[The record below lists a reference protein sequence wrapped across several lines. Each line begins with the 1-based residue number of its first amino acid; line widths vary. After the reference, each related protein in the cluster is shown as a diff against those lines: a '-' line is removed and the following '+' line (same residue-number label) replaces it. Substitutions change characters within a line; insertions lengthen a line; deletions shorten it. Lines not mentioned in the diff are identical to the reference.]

1 MNKILTSILLIS
13 LMPLFLS
20 GQETGYYNNT
30 SGLTGDA
37 LKSALNDIIQD
48 HQALTYYTSKTVF
61 KTSDA
66 DPDDPDNVILVYTG
80 RSHDNDDYGTG
91 GDYINREHVW
101 AKSHGDFGNEPP
113 EGSDFHN
120 LKPADASV
128 NMDRSNKDFDY
139 SDTEHDEAEG
149 NYYDSDSWEPRDEV
163 KGDIA
168 RIIFY
173 MATRYEGENGE
184 LDLEVVDEVNTY
196 PASEHGKLSTLLEWN
211 EMDPPD
217 DFERNRNNVIF
228 NWQQNRNPF
237 IDHPEFANLIWN
249 NEEASPVVIDDIDIS
264 EDIDAETPVE
274 ITANITSEE
283 GNISNATINWG
294 TNPDNLNNEVSMSAS
309 GNLYTGSIPAQAEES
324 DIFYSVEASDGSST
338 GQSVTYTYYV
348 PPTFDGELVTI
359 YDIQGQTEHSPMADQ
374 IEDNSGVEELNYGEV
389 STSGVVTAF
398 FGDKYFIQD
407 GKGSW
412 NGIMV
417 YDQEYSPQIG
427 DSIIVTGLVKE
438 YYDMTEMVEI
448 SGYYHIAS
456 GKELPEPVEISTGEA
471 AEEYESVLVKVT
483 EAVCTDDD
491 YFNNH
496 YMWEVDDGS
505 GELLIHNTDMF
516 TFEPN
521 EGNEYTIQGPLNW
534 DFGEWKIELR
544 YEEDVQGF
552 SDIEAPEIHE
562 VNILDEDKMEVIF
575 NEDVEKSSAENDRN
589 YTIYNDIE
597 VESAN
602 RHLINHEKVTLTIT
616 PLAAGEYYTLTIKNV
631 EDNNGNAI
639 DEIVYE
645 FGYQVSIAEIVE
657 GAAFRVYPNPTREN
671 INIEFSAKK
680 PTNVYVSL
688 LTTDGRE
695 ILEKQHNVT
704 KGQNH
709 LQIPSSQLKKG
720 VYMLSLEFP
729 EGRKMLKIVKK

>member
-13 LMPLFLS
+13 VMPLFLI

-30 SGLTGDA
+30 SGLTGEA
-37 LKSALNDIIQD
+37 LKSQLNDIIQD
-48 HQALTYYTSKTVF
+48 HQSMSYYTSKTVF
-61 KTSDA
+61 KNSDA
-66 DPDDPDNVILVYTG
+66 DPENPENIILVYTG

-91 GDYINREHVW
+91 GDYVNREHVW

-139 SDTEHDEAEG
+139 SDNEHDEAEG
-149 NYYDSDSWEPRDEV
+149 NFYDSDSWEPRDEV

-184 LDLEVVDEVNTY
+184 EDLKVVDEVNTY
-196 PASEHGKLSTLLEWN
+196 PAAEHGKLSTLLEWN
-211 EMDPPD
+211 MMDPPD

-228 NWQQNRNPF
+228 SWQRNRNPF
-237 IDHPEFANLIWN
+237 IDNPEFAERIWN
-249 NEEASPVVIDDIDIS
+249 NQEASPVIIDEITIS
-264 EDIDAETPVE
+264 DDIDAENPVE

-283 GNISNATINWG
+283 GNISNATIKWG

-309 GNLYTGSIPAQAEES
+309 GDLYTGNIPAQPEES
-324 DIFYSVEASDGSST
+324 NIYYAVEAADGSNT

-348 PPTFDGELVTI
+348 PPTFNGELVTI
-359 YDIQGQTEHSPMADQ
+359 YDLQGQSEHSPMADQ

-389 STSGVVTAF
+389 STSGVVTAY

-407 GKGSW
+407 GKGAW
-412 NGIMV
+412 NGVMV

-438 YYDMTEMVEI
+438 YYNMTEIIEL

-456 GKELPEPVEISTGEA
+456 GKELPEPVEINTGDA

-491 YFNNH
+491 YFNNY

-505 GELLIHNTDMF
+505 GELFIHNTDMY

-534 DFGEWKIELR
+534 DFGEWKVELR
-544 YEEDVQGF
+544 FEEDVQGF
-552 SDIEAPEIHE
+552 ADTEAPELNE
-562 VNILDEDKMEVIF
+562 VNILEEDKIEVFF
-575 NEDVEKSSAENDRN
+575 NEDVDKSSAENDRN
-589 YTIYNDIE
+589 YTINNEIE

-602 RHLINHEKVTLTIT
+602 RHLINHKKVTLNVT
-616 PLAAGEYYTLTIKNV
+616 PLSEGESYTLTIKNV
-631 EDNNGNAI
+631 ADDNGNSI
-639 DEIVYE
+639 DELTYE
-645 FGYQVSIAEIVE
+645 FGYQVSIEEIVE
-657 GAAFRVYPNPTREN
+657 GAAFRVYPNPAREN
-671 INIEFSAKK
+671 INLDFKAKK
-680 PTNVYVSL
+680 PTELRLSV
-688 LTTDGRE
+688 LTTDGRT
-695 ILEKQHNVT
+695 LVDNDRKVL
-704 KGQNH
+704 KGNNH
-709 LQIPSSQLKKG
+709 FSIPVSELSPG
-720 VYMLSLEFP
+720 IYILSLEFP
-729 EGRKMLKIVKK
+729 EGRKLLKIVKK